1 MRERSRSREAPELK
15 SRLYIF
21 SGLPGAGKTSLARQL
36 AQHLGAVYLRI
47 DTVEQALRDLCG
59 VKVEG
64 EGYRLSYRLAA
75 DNLNLGLS
83 VVADSCNPIELTRLE
98 WRRVAEDTGAVAVDI
113 EVICSDRS
121 EHRRRVETRQVDV
134 PGLAVP
140 SWEAV
145 VAREYH
151 PWTTERILI
160 ETAGREL
167 NRCLKQLVD
176 ALVQRVPDLPFAPT
190 PREQKGP

>member
-1 MRERSRSREAPELK
+1 L
-15 SRLYIF
+15 LYIF
-21 SGLPGAGKTSLARQL
+21 SGLPGAGKTSLARLL
-36 AQHLGAVYLRI
+36 AQHMGAVYLRI

-59 VKVEG
+59 VQVEG
-64 EGYRLSYRLAA
+64 EGYRLSYRVAA

-98 WRRVAEDTGAVAVDI
+98 WRRVAEDTGAAAVDI

-134 PGLAVP
+134 PGLAPP

-160 ETAGREL
+160 ETAGREMD
-167 NRCLKQLVD
+167 RCLKQLVD
-176 ALVQRVPDLPFAPT
+176 ALAQRVPDLPFSPT